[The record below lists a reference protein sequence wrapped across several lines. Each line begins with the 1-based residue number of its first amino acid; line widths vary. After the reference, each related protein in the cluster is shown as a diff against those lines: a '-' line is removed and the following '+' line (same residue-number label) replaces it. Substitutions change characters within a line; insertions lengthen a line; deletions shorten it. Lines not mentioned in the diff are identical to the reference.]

1 VRCSENLSSK
11 ECFLPEISKSQKVIY
26 VHVSLNV
33 NDDERNN
40 CGMLIV
46 VFDFCKRF
54 ESFDDC

>member
-1 VRCSENLSSK
+1 M
-11 ECFLPEISKSQKVIY
+11 ISKSQKVIY
-26 VHVSLNV
+26 VDVSLNV